1 MVPIEYVAVLFVG
14 AFGVVGV
21 ARKFPRE
28 LGATIVYAAMMLML
42 SLGGDALGT
51 LVYDSFKGLGLASQ
65 TNVDLFKWFVMMAII
80 TGFVIINY
88 AGQTLSFQGKW
99 PPNPATGLIFDLLIG
114 LFNGWLVV
122 WTAWKVTHDLG
133 YPNTAFGGFQL
144 PITARADH
152 WVQLA
157 PLALIP
163 DRLETWVLAG
173 FLILLIGLRVVR

>member
-1 MVPIEYVAVLFVG
+1 
-14 AFGVVGV
+14 
-21 ARKFPRE
+21 
-28 LGATIVYAAMMLML
+28 
-42 SLGGDALGT
+42 
-51 LVYDSFKGLGLASQ
+51 
-65 TNVDLFKWFVMMAII
+65 
-80 TGFVIINY
+80 
-88 AGQTLSFQGKW
+88 
-99 PPNPATGLIFDLLIG
+99 
-114 LFNGWLVV
+114 
-122 WTAWKVTHDLG
+122 VTHDLG